1 MHEYS
6 IASSL
11 LRSAEE
17 HARKHDASRVVRIEL
32 RIGELAGV
40 EIPMLETAW
49 SLVRERSLCEGVDLT
64 IQRIE
69 AHWECKD
76 CGSAIPLG
84 AQLVCPSCGGHARL
98 AAGDELF
105 LDRIEMEVS

>member
-1 MHEYS
+1 M
-6 IASSL
+6 ASW
-11 LRSAEE
+11 R
-17 HARKHDASRVVRIEL
+17 
-32 RIGELAGV
+32 
-40 EIPMLETAW
+40 
-49 SLVRERSLCEGVDLT
+49 GVDLT